1 MFRCSK
7 WTRTYC
13 WKIQPCINNINIRN
27 SRGLNK
33 LLQRCWLICVAI
45 RRTDHQ
51 PGVRSKESSCFLQ
64 HYRVAFILCITILS
78 GKMSLKRFQLHTMED
93 MQVLNKLPLTISRIT
108 CIGAILCMTGLLWN
122 QHTTPKRT
130 FIKWSFERIW
140 INLKDSLWIPRMG
153 KWFWSW
159 YNVRLC
165 PFFAITCNIP

>member
-1 MFRCSK
+1 MLL
-7 WTRTYC
+7 TYLC
-13 WKIQPCINNINIRN
+13 GHQTYWSPAWHPIQRKQ
-27 SRGLNK
+27 L
-33 LLQRCWLICVAI
+33 
-45 RRTDHQ
+45 
-51 PGVRSKESSCFLQ
+51 FLQ

-130 FIKWSFERIW
+130 FIKWSFEKIW

-153 KWFWSW
+153 KWFRSW
-159 YNVRLC
+159 YNVRLT
-165 PFFAITCNIP
+165 FFYVHFLQLHVIYRRSCRACRHFTLATYSLSNEIIL